1 MRRMTILAFLLVTA
15 NLARAQSGQTSFDF
29 LLIGPSSR
37 ASAMGEAATALG
49 GDAGAP
55 YFNPALA
62 AIKENTEFSFM
73 HVAYLTDVTM
83 DHFMVTSHSRKF
95 HYGLGLYYGKVSDLQ
110 RRDATPTDQP
120 LGTFDE
126 HNFTASFFWALPVTE
141 RIYVGNSVKW
151 AYEKIDLSSAS
162 ALGLDFGAYYS
173 LNPQIAFGLS
183 VRNLGTEPKF
193 DSTAFS
199 QPREL
204 RLGASYDVIPGGSTN
219 ALTLAA
225 DYILPKWGNDKIKFA
240 VGAEY
245 TYQKF
250 FSLRAGYDFGYDTR
264 NFSIGGGI
272 MYTNYFF
279 DYAFVPSK
287 NNLNDTHRFT
297 FRIRL

>member
-1 MRRMTILAFLLVTA
+1 MRRLITIALLLITA
-15 NLARAQSGQTSFDF
+15 SQARAQSGQTSFDF

-37 ASAMGEAATALG
+37 ASAMGEAATALS

-62 AIKENTEFSFM
+62 AVADNTEFSFM

-83 DHFMVTSHSRKF
+83 DHFMAISHSKRF

-141 RIYVGNSVKW
+141 RIYVGNSIKW

-162 ALGLDFGAYYS
+162 ALSLDFGGYYS
-173 LNPQIAFGLS
+173 LNPRLAFGLS

-193 DSTAFS
+193 DSTSYS

-204 RLGASYDVIPGGSTN
+204 RVGASYDVISGAHANG
-219 ALTLAA
+219 LTAAA
-225 DYILPKWGNDKIKFA
+225 DYILPKWGNDKTKFA

-250 FSLRAGYDFGYDTR
+250 LALRAGYDTGYDTR
-264 NFSIGGGI
+264 NFSVGAGI
-272 MYTNYFF
+272 AYINYFF
-279 DYAFVPSK
+279 DYAFVPSR
-287 NNLNDTHRFT
+287 NNLSDTHRFT